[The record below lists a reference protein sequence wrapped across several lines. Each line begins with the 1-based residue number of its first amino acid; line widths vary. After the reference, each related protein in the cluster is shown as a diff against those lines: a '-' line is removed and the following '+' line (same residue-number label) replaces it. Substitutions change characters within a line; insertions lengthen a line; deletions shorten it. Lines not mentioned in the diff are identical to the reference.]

1 MGGFTAFSSS
11 GASAASCF
19 FFAVGTSYCQMV
31 LSSIHANRF
40 PSGAQ
45 AMEGMCRGIAMVWMV
60 TGFFSA
66 AKALMQSSRV
76 QQSLFIELPLYP
88 YWIPSG

>member
-1 MGGFTAFSSS
+1 MA
-11 GASAASCF
+11 
-19 FFAVGTSYCQMV
+19 

-45 AMEGMCRGIAMVWMV
+45 VMAGMCRGIAIVWMV

-66 AKALMQSSRV
+66 AKPHMHNSSV

-88 YWIPSG
+88 YWIPLGWVCHAGSVLWLNKWSL